1 MTVLLIYLSKVIIC
15 SAVLYGYYHIAL
27 RNNRFHQW
35 NRYYLVLITLISL
48 LTPLLQ
54 IPLPGQAQESSRVLS
69 YTARIVDLR
78 ETVIPPANPGISS
91 GAIFNTLYM
100 IVIGLLLI
108 RILVSVFRIKSLIRR
123 SQVQDIPP
131 YRFVKN
137 EDIKAPFSFFKYIF
151 WDHQTSLNSPEGQ
164 QIFKHELVHLQ
175 EKHSTDKLFM
185 ELVTAVCWINPFFH
199 LIKRELALVH
209 EFLADK
215 KAAGE
220 EIAGYAQ
227 TILQM
232 AFQSKQFSITNDFF
246 HPPIKRRI
254 LMLTQFHTPRFSYL
268 RRIMVLPMAAFIF
281 CSLAFVADK
290 RPSAIPALT
299 ATTSIAP
306 APATSTVPA
315 PAVVPDTTPVK
326 KATKTKD
333 NVYTFVEQP
342 PTFQGGEEALAKYL
356 SKNIRY
362 PKAAVDKSIAGIV
375 FVQFVVDEKG
385 YIKDAHTIGKNPGFG
400 LAEEGLR
407 VVNAM
412 PQWIPGK
419 HQGKAVAVQFNLP
432 IRFVLDAGKQTPPP
446 PGNSGKTITFR
457 PSDNNNEVFT
467 FVEQPP
473 QFPGGEEAL
482 ARYLNKNIRY
492 PQEAQ
497 KANVSG
503 TTFVQFIVN
512 TDGSIR
518 DIKTVGAKKGYGL
531 EDEAIRVVKAM
542 PKWKPG
548 EQNKQLVAVQFNL
561 PIRFSLSN

>member
-1 MTVLLIYLSKVIIC
+1 MTVLLTYLSKVIIC

-35 NRYYLVLITLISL
+35 NRYYLMLITLISL

-78 ETVIPPANPGISS
+78 ETVIPANPGISS
-91 GAIFNTLYM
+91 DAILNTLYI
-100 IVIGLLLI
+100 IVIGLLMI
-108 RILVSVFRIKSLIRR
+108 RILVSLLRLKSLIRR

-131 YRFVKN
+131 YRFVKHK
-137 EDIKAPFSFFKYIF
+137 DIKAPFSFFNYIF

-175 EKHSTDKLFM
+175 EKHSADKLFM
-185 ELVTAVCWINPFFH
+185 ELVTAACWINPFFH

-268 RRIMVLPMAAFIF
+268 RRIMVLPLAAFIF

-299 ATTSIAP
+299 ITTTAAP
-306 APATSTVPA
+306 TPAIVPA
-315 PAVVPDTTPVK
+315 SAVAMDTTPVK
-326 KATKTKD
+326 KANKTKD

-342 PTFQGGEEALAKYL
+342 PSFQGGEEALAKYL

-362 PKAAVDKSIAGIV
+362 SKAAVDKKIAGTV
-375 FVQFVVDEKG
+375 FIQFVVDEQG
-385 YIKDAHTIGKNPGFG
+385 YIKDAHAVGKNPGFG
-400 LAEEGLR
+400 LVEEGLR
-407 VVNAM
+407 VVQAM

-419 HQGKAVAVQFNLP
+419 HQGKTVAVQFNLP
-432 IRFVLDAGKQTPPP
+432 IRFVLEAGKQTPPP
-446 PGNSGKTITFR
+446 PPSPAPGKTITFH
-457 PSDNNNEVFT
+457 PSSDNKEVFT

-492 PQEAQ
+492 PEEAQ
-497 KANVSG
+497 KAKVDG
-503 TTFVQFIVN
+503 TTFVQFIVDA
-512 TDGSIR
+512 DGSIR
-518 DIKTVGAKKGYGL
+518 DVKTVGAKKGYGL

-561 PIRFSLSN
+561 PIRFSISN

>member
-1 MTVLLIYLSKVIIC
+1 MTMTVLLTYLSKVIIC
-15 SAVLYGYYHIAL
+15 SAVLYGYYYLAL

-48 LTPLLQ
+48 LTPLLR
-54 IPLPGQAQESSRVLS
+54 IPLPGQAPESSGVLS
-69 YTARIVDLR
+69 YTARIADLR
-78 ETVIPPANPGISS
+78 ETVIPANPGISS
-91 GAIFNTLYM
+91 GAILNTLY
-100 IVIGLLLI
+100 IIIIGLLLI
-108 RILVSVFRIKSLIRR
+108 RILVSLFRIKSLIRR

-131 YRFVKN
+131 YRFVKHK
-137 EDIKAPFSFFKYIF
+137 DIKAPFSFFHYIF
-151 WDHQTSLNSPEGQ
+151 WDHHTSLNSPEGQ

-175 EKHSTDKLFM
+175 EKHSADKLFM

-268 RRIMVLPMAAFIF
+268 RRIMVLPLAVFIF

-290 RPSAIPALT
+290 RPSAIQALT
-299 ATTSIAP
+299 ATTTTKAP
-306 APATSTVPA
+306 VAPGTVA
-315 PAVVPDTTPVK
+315 MDTTPVK
-326 KATKTKD
+326 KPKD

-342 PTFQGGEEALAKYL
+342 PSFQGGEEALAKYL

-362 PKAAVDKSIAGIV
+362 PKAAVDKKIAGIV
-375 FVQFVVDEKG
+375 FVQFVVDEEG
-385 YIKDAHTIGKNPGFG
+385 YIKDAHTVGKNPGFG
-400 LAEEGLR
+400 LAEEGIR
-407 VVNAM
+407 VVKAM

-419 HQGKAVAVQFNLP
+419 HQGKTVAVQFNLP
-432 IRFVLDAGKQTPPP
+432 IRFVLDAGKQTPAPP
-446 PGNSGKTITFR
+446 PPPAPASSGKTITFE
-457 PSDNNNEVFT
+457 PSDNNEVFT

-482 ARYLNKNIRY
+482 ALYLNKNIRY
-492 PQEAQ
+492 PSEAQ

-503 TTFVQFIVN
+503 TTFVQFIVDA
-512 TDGSIR
+512 DGSIR
-518 DIKTVGAKKGYGL
+518 DVKTVGAKKGYGL

-548 EQNKQLVAVQFNL
+548 EQNKQLVAVQYNL
-561 PIRFSLSN
+561 PIRFSLTN

>member
-1 MTVLLIYLSKVIIC
+1 MTMTVLLTYLSKVIIC
-15 SAVLYGYYHIAL
+15 SAVLYGYYYLAL

-35 NRYYLVLITLISL
+35 NRYYLVLITLVSL

-54 IPLPGQAQESSRVLS
+54 IPLPGRAQESSRVLS

-78 ETVIPPANPGISS
+78 ETVIPASPGISS
-91 GAIFNTLYM
+91 GAILNTLY
-100 IVIGLLLI
+100 IIIISLLLT
-108 RILVSVFRIKSLIRR
+108 RILVSLFRIKNLIRR

-131 YRFVKN
+131 YRFVKHK
-137 EDIKAPFSFFKYIF
+137 DIKAPFSFFHYIF

-175 EKHSTDKLFM
+175 EKHSADKLFM

-268 RRIMVLPMAAFIF
+268 RRIMVLPLAAFIF

-299 ATTSIAP
+299 ATTTI
-306 APATSTVPA
+306 TTVPS
-315 PAVVPDTTPVK
+315 PAVVTDTTPVK
-326 KATKTKD
+326 KTPKPKD
-333 NVYTFVEQP
+333 GVYTFVEQP
-342 PTFQGGEEALAKYL
+342 PSFQGGEEALAKYL

-362 PKAAVDKSIAGIV
+362 PKAAVDKKVSGTV
-375 FVQFVVDEKG
+375 FIQFVVDENG
-385 YIKDAHTIGKNPGFG
+385 YIKDAHAIGKNPGFG
-400 LAEEGLR
+400 LTEEGVR
-407 VVNAM
+407 VVKAM

-419 HQGKAVAVQFNLP
+419 HQGKMVAVQFNLP
-432 IRFVLDAGKQTPPP
+432 IRFVLDEGKQTPPP
-446 PGNSGKTITFR
+446 PPAPAPSEKTITFQ
-457 PSDNNNEVFT
+457 PSDNNEVFT

-492 PQEAQ
+492 PEEAQ
-497 KANVSG
+497 KAKVSG
-503 TTFVQFIVN
+503 TTFVQFIVEA
-512 TDGSIR
+512 DGSIR
-518 DIKTVGAKKGYGL
+518 DIKTIGTKKGYGL
-531 EDEAIRVVKAM
+531 EDEAIRVVKTM

-548 EQNKQLVAVQFNL
+548 KQNEHLVAVQFNL
-561 PIRFSLSN
+561 PIRFSLAN